1 MLQRV
6 DSVSAECRF
15 SHPIRKKIDCF
26 LKGCQ
31 LESIRIGIESNRNR
45 IESSMPPGSI
55 PAHFKICA
63 GSVAA
68 GEATG
73 SPISISILMLTC
85 RGSYRIRSSPE
96 YVTDMRSCNGESREL
111 SNNNGGR
118 PDAAE
123 TANSP
128 IGQLLTSL

>member
-1 MLQRV
+1 
-6 DSVSAECRF
+6 
-15 SHPIRKKIDCF
+15 
-26 LKGCQ
+26 
-31 LESIRIGIESNRNR
+31 
-45 IESSMPPGSI
+45 MPPGSI

-123 TANSP
+123 MANSEKGLDWDRDAAAP
-128 IGQLLTSL
+128 QYFIYHFISYLL